1 MRKSYWEEF
10 VLTTTHLINQL
21 SSKVLGFKSLMEILL
36 SVYPNM
42 RTISHLIRKSS
53 YLGVCALCMF
63 KIQTGENWTQEQLI
77 LFLWDICQPK
87 KGISVTI
94 HHPNFIFF
102 VSTSVTFNENES
114 YFLISRL
121 QGENLITK
129 DKNLFSC
136 FIDPFLIDHLKVSD
150 PISIPLIDHI
160 NPPKVSDLVFV
171 PFFKLKSFIKPTLH
185 NQTTDKVYSR
195 KKVAV
200 PRPIHVQKS

>member
-1 MRKSYWEEF
+1 
-10 VLTTTHLINQL
+10 
-21 SSKVLGFKSLMEILL
+21 MEILL

-42 RTISHLIRKSS
+42 RTISHLIPKSS

-171 PFFKLKSFIKPTLH
+171 PFFKLKSFLSLLFIIKRLTKYI
-185 NQTTDKVYSR
+185 QGR
-195 KKVAV
+195 KLQFHDLYMSKN
-200 PRPIHVQKS
+200 PNRLLKMRPQSLILPYKLS